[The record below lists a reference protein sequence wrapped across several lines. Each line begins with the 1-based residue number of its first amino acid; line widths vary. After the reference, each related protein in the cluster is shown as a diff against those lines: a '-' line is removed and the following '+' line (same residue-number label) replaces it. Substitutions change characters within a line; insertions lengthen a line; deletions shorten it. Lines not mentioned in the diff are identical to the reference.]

1 MRFDG
6 EDIYLNDDDSDYI
19 QIGNEDF
26 LLKYINDD
34 PDTNKGANSNVF
46 LLHDPNEDIEDRVIK
61 ICKSPFIRNRPN
73 KRNKRFLR
81 EIDSFR
87 LTKQNKVSNVIH
99 FYKSGELPLG
109 RSRYLYIILE
119 LAESDLV
126 TYLEDHNFNFTLNQ
140 KLGICVNILN
150 GIKQLHNLGIYHR
163 DIKHDNILVVGGQ
176 FKIGDLGLVDFR
188 KADFQID
195 SKNDKIGP
203 FGWLSPEATNKMLT
217 QGKAIGHV
225 YDCVINDKS
234 DIFQLGKLFWY
245 IFQGNLPVGQMK
257 FDDCRFKDQDL
268 FNLIFLMLQHKKDDR
283 PGMAGIETILQP
295 IRLRLAV

>member
-1 MRFDG
+1 MKFDG
-6 EDIYLNDDDSDYI
+6 ENIVLDGDESDFI
-19 QIGNEDF
+19 QIEQEDF
-26 LLKYINDD
+26 LLKYINDN
-34 PDTNKGANSNVF
+34 PESNKGANSNVF
-46 LLHDPNEDIEDRVIK
+46 LLQDPNEEIEDRVIK
-61 ICKSPFIRNRPN
+61 ICKSPHTKHRPN

-81 EIDSFR
+81 EIDAFR
-87 LTKQNKVSNVIH
+87 RTKQHRVSNVIH
-99 FYKSGELPLG
+99 FYRSGELQFG

-126 TYLEDHNFNFTLNQ
+126 SYLENNHFEFNLNQ

-150 GIKQLHNLGIYHR
+150 GVRQLHNLGIYHR
-163 DIKHDNILVVGGQ
+163 DIKHDNILVVNGQ

-195 SKNDKIGP
+195 SRNDKIGP

-217 QGKAIGHV
+217 AGKTIGHV
-225 YDCVINDKS
+225 YDCDINDKS

-257 FDDCRFKDQDL
+257 YDDCRFKDRDL
-268 FNLIFLMLQHKKDDR
+268 FDLFILMLQHKKDDR
-283 PGMAGIETILQP
+283 PAITGIDALLQP